1 MQDVPWC
8 AAAIRDFIGEP
19 IMIKRIA
26 VLLSLTAVSG
36 FAFAQAAPQQWVEG
50 QQYFA
55 IPNPQPTH
63 QPDKVVVTEVFS
75 FGCPACNGFQPF
87 IDKLRAELPQGTVL
101 EFVPA
106 SWHPNEDWPVF
117 QRAYFAAKSLGVDN
131 AQSHDA
137 VFKAIWGPNGPLAT
151 YDMATQRPKDE
162 ATLPKLEDVAKF
174 YAKFG
179 AKPDEF
185 VATANSFAVN
195 LEMKRADQQIIAWGV
210 TSTPTII
217 VDGKWRADTASAKG
231 AQQLVDLTLY
241 LVNRELAAKKAQ

>member
-1 MQDVPWC
+1 
-8 AAAIRDFIGEP
+8 
-19 IMIKRIA
+19 MIKRIA
-26 VLLSLTAVSG
+26 VLLSLAAVSG
-36 FAFAQAAPQQWVEG
+36 LAFAQAAPQQWIEG

-137 VFKAIWGPNGPLAT
+137 VFKAIWDPNGPLAT
-151 YDMATQRPKDE
+151 YDPATQRPKAE
-162 ATLPKLEDVAKF
+162 ANLPKLEDVAKF
-174 YAKFG
+174 YARFG

-185 VATANSFAVN
+185 VATASSFAVN

-241 LVNRELAAKKAQ
+241 LVNRELAAKKAK